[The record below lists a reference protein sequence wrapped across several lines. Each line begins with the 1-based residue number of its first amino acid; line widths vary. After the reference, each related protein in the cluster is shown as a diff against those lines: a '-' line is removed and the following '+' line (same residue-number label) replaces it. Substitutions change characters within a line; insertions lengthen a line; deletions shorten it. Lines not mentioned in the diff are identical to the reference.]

1 MTELL
6 LGRGAFRLVLFR
18 LTAGAVLV
26 YLSLPLLVVIPLS
39 FNNDPYFVFP
49 ITSFSLRWYENLI
62 AVPEW
67 RLAAQN
73 SLLVAVSTTALATCL
88 GTLAALG
95 LADVARRARLPL
107 TMLMA
112 SPLAIPAIITAV
124 SLYFLYSRIGLTGSM
139 AGLILAHTTI
149 AVPFVLM
156 TVSAA
161 LVRFDRT
168 LQRAGASLGANPL
181 RVFFSI
187 TLPEIRGGILSGALF
202 AFIVSFDD
210 VVISL
215 FIANAPQWTLPRQMW
230 SGLKENIDPT
240 ILAAAVVLTTVTIA
254 LQLLLVVFD
263 RKDKPP
269 SKEGE

>member
-6 LGRGAFRLVLFR
+6 IGRGAWRLLLFHCI
-18 LTAGAVLV
+18 AGAVLV
-26 YLSLPLLVVIPLS
+26 YLSLPLLAVIPLS
-39 FNNDPYFVFP
+39 FNDDPYFTFP
-49 ITSFSLRWYENLI
+49 IARFSLRWYEKLI
-62 AVPEW
+62 ATPEW

-73 SLLVAVSTTALATCL
+73 SLVVAAATTLLATIL

-95 LADVARRARLPL
+95 LADIARRWRLPL

-124 SLYFLYSRIGLTGSM
+124 SLYFLYSRARLTGSM
-139 AGLILAHTTI
+139 AGLVLAHVTI
-149 AVPFVLM
+149 AVPFVLV

-161 LVRFDRT
+161 MTKLDRT
-168 LQRAGASLGANPL
+168 LLRAAASLGAGPL
-181 RVFFSI
+181 RVFFRV
-187 TLPEIRGGILSGALF
+187 TLPQIRGGILAGALF

-210 VVISL
+210 VVIAL

-240 ILAAAVVLTTVTIA
+240 ILAAAVVLTFVTIM
-254 LQLLLVVFD
+254 LQLSVLFL
-263 RKDKPP
+263 
-269 SKEGE
+269 GEKGK

>member
-6 LGRGAFRLVLFR
+6 IGGGPWRLFFFRLI
-18 LTAGAVLV
+18 AGAVLV

-49 ITSFSLRWYENLI
+49 ITSFSLRWYGSVV
-62 AVPEW
+62 ASPEW
-67 RLAAQN
+67 RLAAEN
-73 SLLVAVSTTALATCL
+73 SLIVAVATTALATAL

-95 LADVARRARLPL
+95 LANIGRRARLPL

-124 SLYFLYSRIGLTGSM
+124 SLYFFYSKAGLTGSLL
-139 AGLILAHTTI
+139 GLVLAHTTI
-149 AVPFVLM
+149 AVPFVLV

-161 LVRFDRT
+161 LTRFDRT
-168 LQRAGASLGANPL
+168 LARAAASLGADPL
-181 RVFFSI
+181 RVFRSI
-187 TLPEIRGGILSGALF
+187 TLPQIRGGILSGALF

-230 SGLKENIDPT
+230 SGLKENIDPS

-254 LQLLLVVFD
+254 LQLAMLLLG
-263 RKDKPP
+263 K
-269 SKEGE
+269 KEGE

>member
-1 MTELL
+1 MTDLL
-6 LGRGAFRLVLFR
+6 LGRGTFRLIVFR
-18 LTAGAVLV
+18 IIAGAILV

-49 ITSFSLRWYENLI
+49 ITDFSLRWYENLL
-62 AVPEW
+62 VVSEW

-73 SLLVAVSTTALATCL
+73 SLVVAALTTALATCL

-95 LADVARRARLPL
+95 LADAGRRVRLPL
-107 TMLMA
+107 TILMA
-112 SPLAIPAIITAV
+112 SPLAIPAIIAAV

-139 AGLILAHTTI
+139 IGLILAHTTI

-168 LQRAGASLGANPL
+168 LKRAGASLGANPL

-187 TLPEIRGGILSGALF
+187 TLPQIRGGILSGALF

-254 LQLLLVVFD
+254 LQLTLLVFD
-263 RKDKPP
+263 RKSEPLP
-269 SKEGE
+269 KEGK